1 MASSVLDDM
10 LLTSQKSRSVYSKSI
25 VGGSRV
31 SLKVP
36 GKGPQS
42 NNGGNVLTTT
52 GIGGN
57 EEQGGMRGMR
67 RNSSIR
73 NNLAAKAREIS
84 EMRMRAGNED
94 CADVNKQ
101 GKESNS
107 SGSPALC
114 DDTLHRSDT
123 IKRFLR
129 ANHAVEDKDKYFGYM
144 FAVLDKDEK
153 APLEPRM
160 KATETEEVDKTKPP
174 LYKGGETIK
183 GTLFFELRQSS
194 LQHEI
199 YVRLQGSIAMPQ

>member
-1 MASSVLDDM
+1 
-10 LLTSQKSRSVYSKSI
+10 
-25 VGGSRV
+25 
-31 SLKVP
+31 
-36 GKGPQS
+36 
-42 NNGGNVLTTT
+42 
-52 GIGGN
+52 
-57 EEQGGMRGMR
+57 MR

-73 NNLAAKAREIS
+73 NNLAAKAREMNEKRI
-84 EMRMRAGNED
+84 RAGNED
-94 CADVNKQ
+94 CTDINKQ

-107 SGSPALC
+107 SGSPALV
-114 DDTLHRSDT
+114 DDALARSDT

-153 APLEPRM
+153 TPLEPPTRL
-160 KATETEEVDKTKPP
+160 KASETEELEKPKPP

-194 LQHEI
+194 VQHEI